1 MAVRYQTNRPIVR
14 AKEFIAEV
22 ALGRT
27 GSLQQ
32 DIALALPGAW
42 KIPALK
48 NQDPYLQYRFG
59 VAVAGAKGAAQR
71 RKDGVPPFEQDNVF
85 GENEFVVSY
94 DPHTGEY
101 IRDALQSMGLPG
113 SDAIQIATMAS
124 EEMPDVEKISP
135 IKGFKGYKRK

>member
-1 MAVRYQTNRPIVR
+1 MR
-14 AKEFIAEV
+14 AKEFITEV
-22 ALGRT
+22 SPGHT

-59 VAVAGAKGAAQR
+59 VAIAGAKGAKQR
-71 RKDGVPPFEQDNVF
+71 KKDGVPPFEEDKIF

-94 DPHTGEY
+94 DPDTGEY
-101 IRDALQSMGLPG
+101 IRDALEAMGLPG

-124 EEMPDVEKISP
+124 EEMPDVCKVSP
-135 IKGFKGYKRK
+135 VSSFKGYSK

>member
-1 MAVRYQTNRPIVR
+1 VR
-14 AKEFIAEV
+14 AKEFINESV
-22 ALGRT
+22 DTGRT

-59 VAVAGAKGAAQR
+59 VAIAGAKGAEQR
-71 RKDGVPPFEQDNVF
+71 SKDGVPNFEEDDIF

-94 DPHTGEY
+94 DPRTGEY
-101 IRDALQSMGLPG
+101 IRDALVSMGLKA
-113 SDAIQIATMAS
+113 SDAVQIATMKS
-124 EEMPDVEKISP
+124 EEMPSVVKRSP
-135 IKGFKGYKRK
+135 INSFKGYE

>member
-1 MAVRYQTNRPIVR
+1 MR
-14 AKEFIAEV
+14 AREFICEV
-22 ALGRT
+22 ATGRT

-59 VAVAGAKGAAQR
+59 VAIAGAKGAAQR
-71 RKDGVPPFEQDNVF
+71 AKDGVPNFEEDNIF

-94 DPHTGEY
+94 DPHTIDY
-101 IRDALQSMGLPG
+101 IRDALKAMGLPP
-113 SDAIQIATMAS
+113 SDAIQVATMAS
-124 EEMPDVEKISP
+124 EEMPDVDTRSP
-135 IKGFKGYKRK
+135 VTGFKGYPR